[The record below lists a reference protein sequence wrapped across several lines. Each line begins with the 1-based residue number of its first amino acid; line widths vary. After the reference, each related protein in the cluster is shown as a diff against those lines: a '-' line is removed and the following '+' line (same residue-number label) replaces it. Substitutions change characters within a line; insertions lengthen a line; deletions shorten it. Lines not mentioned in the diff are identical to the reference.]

1 MKKYFA
7 YLSKVHNQLKK
18 LSERK
23 GISLWWLYQ
32 DYFKCLLHYGCLINQ
47 YVNGDFYKMGVLT
60 RKRSF
65 TQRRLE
71 KVIQIANDREYTYI
85 LVNKLEFNTFFK
97 DYIER
102 EWLYSRD
109 MNKDSFK
116 KLIESNHELF
126 IKPLSLQ
133 EGEGIRKV
141 RVHGENVNQLYEEL
155 TSGSFLIETVIKQ
168 HPLMYFN
175 NTSVNSARIL
185 TVLDKSGKA
194 HIIRAGLRVGVGDS
208 VVDNYSAGGVLY
220 EIDLST
226 GIIDHK
232 GIKGGNY
239 NLIYHP
245 GSNKCLLGF
254 QIPNWELAI
263 NVVKT
268 AAEKIPQC
276 RFIGWDVAFTEK
288 GVELIEGNHNPGI
301 FTLEST
307 GSPGAYFDVIRALNA

>member
-1 MKKYFA
+1 MKRYIA
-7 YLSKVHNQLKK
+7 YLIKVHNQLKK
-18 LSERK
+18 LSKSK

-32 DYFKCLLHYGCLINQ
+32 DYIKCLLLYGCLVNQ
-47 YVNGDFYKMGVLT
+47 YVNGHFYKMGTLI

-71 KVIQIANDREYTYI
+71 KVIQLANNKKYTHI
-85 LVNKLEFNTFFK
+85 LENKLEFNTFFK

-102 EWLYSRD
+102 EWLYSKD
-109 MNKDSFK
+109 MDKSSFK

-141 RVHGENVNQLYEEL
+141 RIHEENINQLYEEL
-155 TSGSFLIETVIKQ
+155 TSGCFMIEAVIKQ
-168 HPLMYFN
+168 HPMMYFN

-194 HIIRAGLRVGVGDS
+194 HIIRAGLRVEVGDS
-208 VVDNYSAGGVLY
+208 VVDNFSAGGVLY

-232 GIKGGNY
+232 GIREDNY
-239 NLIYHP
+239 NLIFHP
-245 GSNKCLLGF
+245 GSNKCLLGY
-254 QIPNWELAI
+254 QIPNWSLAI
-263 NVVKT
+263 NAVKT

-307 GSPGAYFDVIRALNA
+307 GNPGAYIEVITVLNA

>member
-1 MKKYFA
+1 
-7 YLSKVHNQLKK
+7 
-18 LSERK
+18 
-23 GISLWWLYQ
+23 
-32 DYFKCLLHYGCLINQ
+32 
-47 YVNGDFYKMGVLT
+47 
-60 RKRSF
+60 
-65 TQRRLE
+65 
-71 KVIQIANDREYTYI
+71 
-85 LVNKLEFNTFFK
+85 
-97 DYIER
+97 
-102 EWLYSRD
+102 

-141 RVHGENVNQLYEEL
+141 RVHEENVNQLYEEL
-155 TSGSFLIETVIKQ
+155 ASGSFLIETVIKQ
-168 HPLMYFN
+168 HPAMYFN

-194 HIIRAGLRVGVGDS
+194 HVIRAGLRVGVGDS

-254 QIPNWELAI
+254 QIPNWKLAI